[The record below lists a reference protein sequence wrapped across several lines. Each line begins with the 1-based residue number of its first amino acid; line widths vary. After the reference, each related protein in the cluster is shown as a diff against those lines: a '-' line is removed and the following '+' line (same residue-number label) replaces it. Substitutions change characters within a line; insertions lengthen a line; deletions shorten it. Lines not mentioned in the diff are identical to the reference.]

1 MNAPHIP
8 IPAVP
13 KIPGA
18 PSLPKVPV
26 PHVTPAA
33 TGPALPKVPV
43 PQGPPGQ
50 PLQGTPE
57 WVEMHQKAYD
67 VAGAKGSGPEHA
79 AARTTVI
86 KGFLKFHDPEKFAH
100 SKAFID
106 TVDLGQ
112 PVRVVN
118 GKTTDIQNPKGTGF
132 FGRGKKP
139 AYLASA
145 TQPPKAPDD
154 PLYALEYF
162 PK

>member
-1 MNAPHIP
+1 MNAPQI
-8 IPAVP
+8 ATP
-13 KIPGA
+13 KLPGLPGM
-18 PSLPKVPV
+18 PSLPKAPV
-26 PHVTPAA
+26 PQAA
-33 TGPALPKVPV
+33 GVPALPKAPV
-43 PQGPPGQ
+43 PQGPPGP

-57 WVEMHQKAYD
+57 WVEMHQKAYE
-67 VAGAKGSGPEHA
+67 VAGSKGSGPEHA
-79 AARTTVI
+79 SARVTVI
-86 KGFLKFHDPEKFAH
+86 KGFLKFHDPDKFAK

-118 GKTTDIQNPKGTGF
+118 GKDTDIQNPKGTGF
-132 FGRGKKP
+132 FGRGRKP

-145 TQPPKAPDD
+145 TQPPKAPED